1 MSWKIRYEGSDTI
14 VDVPTA
20 QRVLDG
26 VREGEWQTTDD
37 IRGPSDTAWTPIEEH
52 PQYADAI
59 AEMEPVALPEA
70 DETHLDMN
78 PLIDVALVLLI
89 FFILTTTYAVLRRT
103 IDVPSEPD
111 PDKGQAQKQKTPTE
125 QVLERSF
132 KVEAWLIDDRARVK
146 VNDKIV
152 EVEDLEK
159 TLKDAMK
166 VTNHTEMLLE
176 FEGRIPWG
184 VLAQIIDAAKA
195 AEVTNITFK
204 RKKSGS

>member
-1 MSWKIRYEGSDTI
+1 MSWKVRPEGSETA
-14 VDVPTA
+14 VEVPTA

-26 VREGEWQTTDD
+26 IREGEWEPTDD
-37 IRGPSDTAWTPIEEH
+37 VRGPADAAWVPIEEH
-52 PQYADAI
+52 VQFADAI
-59 AEMEPVALPEA
+59 AEMGAAPIEMP

-103 IDVPSEPD
+103 IDVPSEPE
-111 PDKGQAQKQKTPTE
+111 PDKGMGKQKRE
-125 QVLERSF
+125 LQEVQERSF
-132 KVEAWLIDDRARVK
+132 KVEAWLIDDRPRVK
-146 VNDKIV
+146 INDKII

-159 TLKDAMK
+159 SLKDVMK
-166 VTNHTEMLLE
+166 ATNHREMLLE
-176 FEGRIPWG
+176 FEGRVPWG

-204 RKKSGS
+204 RKKAGG